1 MTYHNLLLFG
11 LTVFPLV
18 CTPGPDVL
26 FIASQG
32 LTAGK
37 KAVLKAN
44 CGILTGYCV
53 HAILSAL
60 GVAALIAASPLLF
73 NVIRWVGIVY
83 LLYLAALMIRSA
95 MKRGLLEIS
104 KGDPAEK
111 NLFRKGFLTSF
122 LNPKGLLIYLAIL
135 PNFINKSESYAM
147 QSLLLAAVF
156 IVSCAIV
163 YSIIGLSLA
172 ALSKRGS
179 PSDKRRRLVEGFSGS
194 LLLLAAGFL
203 AKS

>member
-1 MTYHNLLLFG
+1 MTYHNILLFG
-11 LTVFPLV
+11 ITVFPLV

-32 LTAGK
+32 LTSGK
-37 KAVLKAN
+37 QAVMRAN
-44 CGILTGYCV
+44 AGILTGYCV

-60 GVAALIAASPLLF
+60 GIAALIAASPTLF
-73 NVIRWVGIVY
+73 HVIRWVGVAY
-83 LLYLAALMIRSA
+83 LLYLAFMMIKSA
-95 MKRGLLEIS
+95 CKKGILEVS
-104 KGDPAEK
+104 QNTVSQK

-147 QSLLLAAVF
+147 QSLLLAGIF

-163 YSIIGLSLA
+163 YTIIGLGLASLQ
-172 ALSKRGS
+172 KNKQ
-179 PSDKRRRLVEGFSGS
+179 PSEKRRRLVEGFSGS
-194 LLLLAAGFL
+194 LLLLAAGFI